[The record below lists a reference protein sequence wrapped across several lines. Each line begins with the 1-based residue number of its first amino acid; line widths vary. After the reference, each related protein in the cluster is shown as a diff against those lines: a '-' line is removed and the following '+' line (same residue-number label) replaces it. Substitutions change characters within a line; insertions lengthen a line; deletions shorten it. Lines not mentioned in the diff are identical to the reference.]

1 MLLAGTVQHVLI
13 LSSQLLNRRFRDP
26 LTRVLK
32 TPPMQTHFRHGNSGT
47 PVEMGILPQCPACCR
62 VHNGTEMHAEPG
74 AVNGSPSMAGA
85 VPASLGDSQSLIS
98 PPMDRRR

>member
-1 MLLAGTVQHVLI
+1 
-13 LSSQLLNRRFRDP
+13 
-26 LTRVLK
+26 
-32 TPPMQTHFRHGNSGT
+32 MQTHLRHGNSGI
-47 PVEMGILPQCPACCR
+47 PVEKRILTQCPACGR

-85 VPASLGDSQSLIS
+85 VAASLADSQSLIS